1 MVLWMA
7 YLILVI
13 CIPLAEKNIFF
24 ERYNDDNHDEFYTP
38 NGSTPRDIPDLE
50 SEESAEQR
58 RN

>member
-1 MVLWMA
+1 MA